1 MVYISSALGT
11 VRLKK
16 THIFMSSSIPML
28 ENPIVSQSLLS
39 LGAYLLVTAE
49 LSLDPGYGY
58 VNKNE

>member
-1 MVYISSALGT
+1 
-11 VRLKK
+11 
-16 THIFMSSSIPML
+16 MSSSIPML